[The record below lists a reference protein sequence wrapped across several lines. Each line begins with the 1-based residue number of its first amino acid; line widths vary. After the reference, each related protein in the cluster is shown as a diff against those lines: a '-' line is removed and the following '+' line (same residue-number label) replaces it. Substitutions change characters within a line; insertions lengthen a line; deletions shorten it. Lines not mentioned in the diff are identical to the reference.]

1 MAEPLPRYRKAG
13 VLLADVPR
21 IDFSGQRSAAEVSGQ
36 MAKSLDRMS
45 KWAFGE
51 AFDRAKEEGLQYG
64 AENPV
69 TRQQLMDAVTAGE
82 NPDKLFQK
90 RNTIFGDA
98 ARAAQIAALTSE
110 IEMTAQQQMNLLKLG
125 VERGEVDLNTAQ
137 KEIQA
142 MLDGYGKS
150 LVNVDPKASLKL
162 RATLAT
168 NANAAYLAMS
178 RAYFKQQDDLRKQA
192 VDQWIDITLGEQV
205 RTIIEAG
212 DTVDPTDGRKITVQ
226 QRIDATVRNTL
237 LNNLNAIHDPVF
249 ARQAMVRYNKIVS
262 DARIDALVKMA
273 TNPEFSRDPMT
284 GEWDG
289 YAAVQKAE
297 AGDFG
302 ALSSLFKSMSSE
314 EQSKVR
320 LEMQRASNARYTEK
334 KRAEEAIKEKE
345 TREVNDLTVEYM
357 SAGPKDAQ
365 RILARLR
372 EISAQGSGAISGS
385 TINALV
391 KARRGDGEGNDST
404 MTYAENLI
412 ARGGVRSIE
421 ELIGRGLRLNA
432 KQIRILTEQLNN
444 DGARR
449 LAATINLIARIP
461 ANQFGELTGEQQRRK
476 SKLQDFADVTRQR
489 LIDEDRA
496 KGGPGLFTF
505 DTVIAEVKAKQEE
518 IIKDEELERMRT
530 RLATYGPGVN
540 ENSGD
545 KELELLIRK
554 NDKPDHD
561 KIRDAKDL
569 IRKIRDKSK

>member
-262 DARIDALVKMA
+262 DARVDALTKVA
-273 TNPEFSRDPMT
+273 STPEFARDPIS
-284 GEWDG
+284 GKFDPV
-289 YAAVQKAE
+289 AAVARADK
-297 AGDFG
+297 GDFG
-302 ALSSLFKSMSSE
+302 AYSSVYAAMPAD
-314 EQSKVR
+314 EQIKVR
-320 LEMQRASNARYTEK
+320 TALRQAAADRYTAEQHAEATAK
-334 KRAEEAIKEKE
+334 KKDEL
-345 TREVNDLTVEYM
+345 EVNRLVALLPDASPEVYRKTV
-357 SAGPKDAQ
+357 
-365 RILARLR
+365 ARLR
-372 EISAQGSGAISGS
+372 EISGTTGAISGQA
-385 TINALV
+385 INALV
-391 KARRGDGEGNDST
+391 KAKRDGDSDGNINAQLRAEMMIRREGVTDINTVIARVPGLKPKQIARLADMILDDGEK
-404 MTYAENLI
+404 
-412 ARGGVRSIE
+412 
-421 ELIGRGLRLNA
+421 RLNREINIQA
-432 KQIRILTEQLNN
+432 GIPEGMVQL
-444 DGARR
+444 D
-449 LAATINLIARIP
+449 
-461 ANQFGELTGEQQRRK
+461 GEQQRRK
-476 SKLQDFADVTRQR
+476 LALTIAAER
-489 LIDEDRA
+489 LKREQIQKNGRWDPE
-496 KGGPGLFTF
+496 
-505 DTVIAEVKAKQEE
+505 TVIAE
-518 IIKDEELERMRT
+518 
-530 RLATYGPGVN
+530 
-540 ENSGD
+540 
-545 KELELLIRK
+545 IRA
-554 NDKPDHD
+554 NRD
-561 KIRDAKDL
+561 KITNEKAATEARNALARFSAEKKGANITESTSYQELVDL
-569 IRKIRDKSK
+569 GYNPAQISRIQVEQRKLRGLP